1 MLYDITQDPYKD
13 VSIYDL
19 VTVTTAND
27 IEVDYSNTNKDNKN
41 TTTD

>member
-19 VTVTTAND
+19 VTVTTTND
-27 IEVDYSNTNKDNKN
+27 IEVDYSNKDNKN